1 MAHHSDSAKP
11 SPVSEE
17 LILKISKEIAIK
29 FIEVGRVTPASF
41 NETFSSIHTT
51 IKESVEK

>member
-1 MAHHSDSAKP
+1 MASHTDSHKP
-11 SPVSEE
+11 SLVSEE
-17 LILKISKEIAIK
+17 LILKISKEIVIK

-51 IKESVEK
+51 IKESIEK

>member
-1 MAHHSDSAKP
+1 MENHADSHQP

-17 LILKISKEIAIK
+17 LLLKISKEIVIK

-51 IKESVEK
+51 IKNSVEK